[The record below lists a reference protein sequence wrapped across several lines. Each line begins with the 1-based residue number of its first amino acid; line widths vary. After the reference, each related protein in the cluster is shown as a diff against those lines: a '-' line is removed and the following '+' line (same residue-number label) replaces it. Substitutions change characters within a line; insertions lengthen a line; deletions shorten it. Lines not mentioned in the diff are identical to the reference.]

1 MSAQP
6 AQPIKLHYFPYSGH
20 AHRVLNFLS
29 ILGLPHE
36 LVPVNMLGGEHKAPG
51 FLEKNAFGQLPVIED
66 GDLVL
71 PDSAAILVYLAK
83 RYDASGL
90 WLPADPV
97 GAARVQRWLSVAAG
111 QLVNGA
117 GAAWISSLRKQ
128 ALPPQAGETAVQLFK
143 LMDAHLARQDWL
155 AGGAHPS
162 IADLALHT
170 YTVLAPAG
178 GVELAPHA
186 HLLRWIARVEA
197 LPGFVRQQG
206 APVLPQAA

>member
-1 MSAQP
+1 MSSQP

-36 LVPVNMLGGEHKAPG
+36 LLPVNLAGGEHKAPG
-51 FLEKNAFGQLPVIED
+51 FLEKNPFGQVPVIED

-71 PDSAAILVYLAK
+71 ADSAAILVYLAK
-83 RYDASGL
+83 RYDESGL

-111 QLVNGA
+111 QLVNGP
-117 GAAWISSLRKQ
+117 GAAWVATLYKRPVEPK
-128 ALPPQAGETAVQLFK
+128 ALEVADHLLK
-143 LMDAHLARQDWL
+143 LMDTHLATQDWL

-162 IADLALHT
+162 IADLALYT
-170 YTVLAPAG
+170 YVVLGPAG

-186 HLLRWIARVEA
+186 RLLDWMARIEA

-206 APVLPQAA
+206 APALPQAA